1 MEMKKSCYFL
11 TLCFLLIL
19 PVFLPAQT
27 AAEIEELLNTKA
39 VSYEQAARFVLEAA
53 DLSAPRTP
61 SEAFQYA
68 AEQRWLP
75 KKAVGGGEASLQGVS
90 LLVMRSFNF
99 KGGLFYTLFK
109 NPHYAYRELVYQDI
123 IQGRSDP
130 QMAVSG
136 DTLLFIVNRAIA
148 RQGNDVDYELNY
160 EYQPLFTGNF
170 DLYDEVSAPT
180 AEQQALVNSIT
191 RQLEAKDVADVSVRV
206 TSVGVTI
213 SLSNIEFLANSS
225 ELPDTEKRKLREI
238 AGILNT
244 IPSRKI
250 LVTGHTAL
258 AGTEGDRLKTSQERA
273 AEVAAYIISLG
284 IRGAGEVYTQGYGS
298 ERPIADNSTPEGM
311 ARNRR
316 VEITILENQ

>member
-1 MEMKKSCYFL
+1 MEMKKYRFLL
-11 TLCFLLIL
+11 TLCLLLIL
-19 PVFLPAQT
+19 PVFLSAQT

-39 VSYEQAARFVLEAA
+39 VSNEQAARFVLEAA
-53 DLSAPRTP
+53 DLSAPRTS

-68 AEQRWLP
+68 AERQWVP
-75 KKAVGGGEASLQGVS
+75 KKAVAGGEASLQGVS
-90 LLVMRSFNF
+90 LLVMRSFNI

-170 DLYDEVSAPT
+170 DLYEEVSAPS
-180 AEQQALVNSIT
+180 AEQQTLVAHINAL
-191 RQLEAKDVADVSVRV
+191 LGAKDVADVSVRV
-206 TSVGVTI
+206 TSAGVTI
-213 SLSNIEFLANSS
+213 SLSNIQFLANSS
-225 ELPDTEKRKLREI
+225 ELPDTEKRKLQEI

-250 LVTGHTAL
+250 LVAGHTAL
-258 AGTEGDRLKTSQERA
+258 AGTPEDRLKTSKERA
-273 AEVAAYIISLG
+273 AEVAAFIISLG
-284 IRGAGEVYTQGYGS
+284 VRNAGEVYTQGFGS
-298 ERPIADNSTPEGM
+298 ERPIADNDTPEGM

-316 VEITILENQ
+316 VEIIILENQ